1 MKRFLALLA
10 GAAVAATCGGD
21 RRENLAA
28 RFRSLCAPEDG
39 VHPACGGSEL
49 MPDSQSREG
58 AMKRLV
64 LLFLAAAAV
73 LALLVPSGAVA
84 AAGAPS
90 LTFDPT
96 AWDYGPLAPGATA
109 SHTFALKNTGGSATG
124 ALSVSITGSGAAA
137 FAKTADSCSATSLGP
152 NKSCSV
158 TVAYSPSAAGA
169 SDTATLTA
177 TSKRPSAGASASLT
191 GQGTPANNPPVAAD
205 DSYTGFEDTPV
216 NQNVLANDSDPD
228 GDPLTAS
235 LVSGPAN
242 GNLTLNPNGAFVYTP
257 NLNFHGV
264 DSFTYRASDGTLV
277 SNVATVTLQVVSVND
292 LPVANP
298 DFFQIPES
306 GGPFTFNL
314 LTNDTDVDGDPLGLL
329 AFCMNL
335 LVDTSGVSGDVAAKL
350 PGLDVANPSPR
361 YPCVWFIF
369 TTDGGIAAV
378 TLGVD
383 GELVLTIPGASPF
396 SGLDPGDTLRFHNT
410 YIVGDGNGGAD
421 ATTYDIAVNG
431 S

>member
-1 MKRFLALLA
+1 MKGTWSIVMLISGALSAA
-10 GAAVAATCGGD
+10 G
-21 RRENLAA
+21 
-28 RFRSLCAPEDG
+28 
-39 VHPACGGSEL
+39 CGGSEL

-96 AWDYGPLAPGATA
+96 AWDYGTLAPGATA
-109 SHTFALKNTGGSATG
+109 SHTFALKNSGGSATG

-137 FAKTADSCSATSLGP
+137 FTKTADSCSATSLGP

-158 TVAYSPSAAGA
+158 TVAYSPSAASA

-177 TSKRPSAGASASLT
+177 TSKKPSAGASASLT
-191 GQGTPANNPPVAAD
+191 GQGTPANNPPFAAD
-205 DSYTGFEDTPV
+205 DSYTGFEDTAV

-228 GDPLTAS
+228 GDPLTAM
-235 LVSGPAN
+235 LVSLPVN

-257 NLNFHGV
+257 NPNFHGV
-264 DSFTYRASDGTLV
+264 DSFTYQASDGTLV

-298 DFFQIPES
+298 DLFQIPES

-314 LTNDTDVDGDPLGLL
+314 LANDTDVDGDPLGLL
-329 AFCMNL
+329 AFCNDL
-335 LVDTSGVSGDVAAKL
+335 LVDTSGVSGDVASKL
-350 PGLDVANPSPR
+350 PGLHVTNLSGNV
-361 YPCVWFIF
+361 YPCLWYII
-369 TTDGGIAAV
+369 TDDGRIAGV

-396 SGLDPGDTLRFHNT
+396 SGLDPGDVLFFHNT